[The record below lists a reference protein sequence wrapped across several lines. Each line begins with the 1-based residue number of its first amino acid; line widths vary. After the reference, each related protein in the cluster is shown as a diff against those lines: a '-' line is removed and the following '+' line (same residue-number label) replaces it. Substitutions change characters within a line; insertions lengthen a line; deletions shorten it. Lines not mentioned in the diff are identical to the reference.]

1 MLNRLSIV
9 QRIWLLITFIV
20 LAFIVSSGYEA
31 FNQKSSML
39 TQRKAEISSVLHS
52 GLSLLKRAQESVER
66 GEITLSQAQEM
77 VKSEIS
83 AMRYRGQD
91 YLWIFDT
98 EATQL
103 AHGTSQKDVGNNLI
117 NFTDPNGKKVYV
129 AFLDAIRK
137 DGEGYVDYV
146 WIKAGS
152 TTPEPKVSFVKLYRP
167 WGWILAT
174 GVYTDDIDA
183 EFTQLI
189 KERVIFFSL
198 LLAMV
203 FIASMLVIRSITR
216 PLNATTTAMEEIAQG
231 DGNLTVRL
239 AVSSKDEL
247 AQLAMGFNQ
256 FAEKV
261 RQIIVEMLQSQTI
274 LDSATGEMSVITS
287 RSREL
292 LTQHQHENHQVATA
306 IHEMSATIT
315 DVARN
320 AADAAKSVLT
330 VQDRALKGNTLV
342 EDNITFINELADTVH
357 QIVSAMNGLKQE
369 AHDINSILDVIKSIA
384 DQTNLL
390 ALNAAIEAARA
401 GEHGRGFAVV
411 ADEVRTLAMRTQ
423 QSTQDIERMII
434 GMQNQVDEAVKTIDL
449 GRQKADS
456 SVKQAKLT
464 AEAFG
469 DISAD
474 IDVVADM
481 NTQIASATE
490 QQSVVVNTVHQ
501 NIENIRE
508 AFGESAQGAQQIEI
522 AGQQL
527 QELATDIS
535 STLGQFKV

>member
-9 QRIWLLITFIV
+9 QRIWLLLIFVVI
-20 LAFIVSSGYEA
+20 AFIVSSGYEA
-31 FNQKSSML
+31 FSQKSRML
-39 TQRKAEISSVLHS
+39 TERKAEISSVVNA
-52 GLSLLKRAQESVER
+52 GMSLLKRAQESVER
-66 GEITLSQAQEM
+66 GEMTLSEAQKM

-98 EATQL
+98 DAKQL

-129 AFLDAIRK
+129 AFLDVIRRG
-137 DGEGYVDYV
+137 GEGYVDYV
-146 WIKAGS
+146 WTKAGS
-152 TTPEPKVSFVKLYRP
+152 TTPEPKVSFVKLYQP

-174 GVYTDDIDA
+174 GVYTDDIDT
-183 EFTQLI
+183 EFNQHI
-189 KERVIFFSL
+189 KEKLMFFGLLLTMIFF
-198 LLAMV
+198 
-203 FIASMLVIRSITR
+203 ASMLVIRSITR
-216 PLNATTTAMEEIAQG
+216 PLNATTSAMEEIAQG
-231 DGNLTVRL
+231 DGDLTIRL

-247 AQLAMGFNQ
+247 AQLATGFNQ

-261 RQIIVEMLQSQTI
+261 RQIIIEMQQSQTV

-320 AADAAKSVLT
+320 AADAAKSVLI
-330 VQDRALKGNTLV
+330 VQDRASKGNILV
-342 EDNITFINELADTVH
+342 EDNISFINELSDTVH
-357 QIVSAMNGLKQE
+357 QIVAAMNGIKQE
-369 AHDINSILDVIKSIA
+369 AHDISSILDVIKSIA

-423 QSTQDIERMII
+423 QSTQDIERMILS
-434 GMQNQVDEAVKTIDL
+434 MQTRVEDAVHTIDL

-456 SVKQAKLT
+456 SVQQAKLT
-464 AEAFG
+464 AAAFG

-490 QQSVVVNTVHQ
+490 EQSVVVDALHH

-508 AFGESAQGAQQIEI
+508 AFDESAQGAQQIEV

>member
-1 MLNRLSIV
+1 MLNRISIV
-9 QRIWLLITFIV
+9 QRIWLLLIFV
-20 LAFIVSSGYEA
+20 MLAFIVSSGYEA
-31 FNQKSSML
+31 FSQKSRML
-39 TQRKAEISSVLHS
+39 SQREAEISSVLNS

-66 GEITLSQAQEM
+66 GEMTLIEAQEL
-77 VKSEIS
+77 VKSEIT
-83 AMRYRGQD
+83 AMRYRGQN

-137 DGEGYVDYV
+137 HGEGYVDYV
-146 WIKAGS
+146 WTKAGS
-152 TTPEPKVSFVKLYRP
+152 STPEPKISFVKLYRP

-183 EFTQLI
+183 EFNQLI
-189 KERVIFFSL
+189 GEKAIFFSL
-198 LLAMV
+198 LLAMI
-203 FIASMLVIRSITR
+203 FTASMLVIRSITR

-231 DGNLTVRL
+231 DGDLTVRL
-239 AVSSKDEL
+239 AVTSKDEL
-247 AQLAMGFNQ
+247 AQLATGFNQ
-256 FAEKV
+256 FSEKV
-261 RQIIVEMLQSQTI
+261 RRIVIEMQQSQTV

-292 LTQHQHENHQVATA
+292 LTQHQYENHQVATA

-330 VQDRALKGNTLV
+330 VQDRAMKGNILV
-342 EDNITFINELADTVH
+342 EDNISFINELSDTVH

-423 QSTQDIERMII
+423 QSTQDIERMIL
-434 GMQNQVDEAVKTIDL
+434 GMQAQVEDAVNTIEL

-456 SVKQAKLT
+456 SVQQAKLT
-464 AEAFG
+464 ATAFG

-490 QQSVVVNTVHQ
+490 QQSVVVDTVHK

-508 AFGESAQGAQQIEI
+508 AFDESAQGAQQIEV

>member
-1 MLNRLSIV
+1 MLNRISIV
-9 QRIWLLITFIV
+9 QRIWLLLIFVI

-31 FNQKSSML
+31 FSQKSRML
-39 TQRKAEISSVLHS
+39 SQRKAEISSVLNS
-52 GLSLLKRAQESVER
+52 GLSLLERAQQSVER
-66 GEITLSQAQEM
+66 GDMTLLAAQEL
-77 VKSEIS
+77 VKSEIT
-83 AMRYRGQD
+83 AMRYRGQN

-103 AHGTSQKDVGNNLI
+103 AHGASQKDVGHNLI

-146 WIKAGS
+146 WTKAGS
-152 TTPEPKVSFVKLYRP
+152 STPEPKIGFVKLYRP

-183 EFTQLI
+183 EFNHLI
-189 KERVIFFSL
+189 GEKAIFFGL
-198 LLAMV
+198 LLAMIV
-203 FIASMLVIRSITR
+203 TASMLVIRSITR
-216 PLNATTTAMEEIAQG
+216 PLYATTSAMEEIAQG
-231 DGNLTVRL
+231 DGDLTVRL
-239 AVSSKDEL
+239 AVTSKDEL
-247 AQLAMGFNQ
+247 AQLATGFNQ

-261 RQIIVEMLQSQTI
+261 RRIVIEMQQSQTI

-330 VQDRALKGNTLV
+330 VQDRALKGNILV
-342 EDNITFINELADTVH
+342 EDNISFINELSDTVH
-357 QIVSAMNGLKQE
+357 QIVSAMDGLKQE
-369 AHDINSILDVIKSIA
+369 AHEISSILDVIKSIA

-423 QSTQDIERMII
+423 QSTQDIERMIL
-434 GMQNQVDEAVKTIDL
+434 GMQTQVEAAVHTIDL
-449 GRQKADS
+449 GKKKADS
-456 SVKQAKLT
+456 SVQQAKLT
-464 AEAFG
+464 AQAFG

-490 QQSVVVNTVHQ
+490 QQSVVVDTVHK

-508 AFGESAQGAQQIEI
+508 AFDESAQGAQQIET

>member
-9 QRIWLLITFIV
+9 QRIWLLLIFVV
-20 LAFIVSSGYEA
+20 LAFIISSGYEA
-31 FNQKSSML
+31 FKQKSKML
-39 TQRKAEISSVLHS
+39 TQRQAEISSVVNS
-52 GLSLLKRAQESVER
+52 ALSLFKRAQASVER
-66 GEITLSQAQEM
+66 GEMSLFEAQEM
-77 VKSEIS
+77 VISEIT
-83 AMRYRGQD
+83 AMRYRGQN

-98 EATQL
+98 DAKQL

-117 NFTDPNGKKVYV
+117 NFSDPTGKKVYV
-129 AFLDAIRK
+129 AFLDAIRNG
-137 DGEGYVDYV
+137 GEGYVDYV
-146 WIKAGS
+146 WTKAGS
-152 TTPEPKVSFVKLYRP
+152 SDLEPKVTFVKLYRP

-183 EFTQLI
+183 EFAQLI
-189 KERVIFFSL
+189 KEKVIFFSL
-198 LLAMV
+198 LLTMM

-216 PLNATTTAMEEIAQG
+216 PLNATTSAMEEIAQG
-231 DGNLTVRL
+231 DGDLTVRL
-239 AVSSKDEL
+239 AISSKDEL
-247 AQLAMGFNQ
+247 AQLAIGFNQ

-261 RQIIVEMLQSQTI
+261 RQIVIEMQQSQTV

-306 IHEMSATIT
+306 IQEMSATIT

-330 VQDRALKGNTLV
+330 VQDRALKGKVLV
-342 EDNITFINELADTVH
+342 EDNITFINELSDTVH

-369 AHDINSILDVIKSIA
+369 AQDINSILDVIKSIA

-423 QSTQDIERMII
+423 QSTQDIERMILS
-434 GMQNQVDEAVKTIDL
+434 MQNQVEEAVHTIDL
-449 GRQKADS
+449 GRQKADA

-464 AEAFG
+464 SVAFG

-490 QQSVVVNTVHQ
+490 QQSVVVDALHQ

-508 AFGESAQGAQQIEI
+508 ASDESAQGAQQIEI

-527 QELATDIS
+527 QALATDIS

>member
-9 QRIWLLITFIV
+9 QRIWLLLVFIV
-20 LAFIVSSGYEA
+20 LAFMVSSGYEA
-31 FNQKSSML
+31 FSQKSQML
-39 TQRKAEISSVLHS
+39 IQRKAEISSVLNS
-52 GLSLLKRAQESVER
+52 GLSLLQRAQELVAKNEL
-66 GEITLSQAQEM
+66 TLLQAQEM

-83 AMRYRGQD
+83 AMRYRGQN

-117 NFTDPNGKKVYV
+117 NFTDANGKKVYV
-129 AFLDAIRK
+129 AFLDVIRK
-137 DGEGYVDYV
+137 NGEGYVDYV
-146 WIKAGS
+146 WTKAGS
-152 TTPEPKVSFVKLYRP
+152 ESLEPKVSFVKLYRP
-167 WGWILAT
+167 WGWVLAT
-174 GVYTDDIDA
+174 GVYTDDINA
-183 EFTQLI
+183 EFNQRI
-189 KERVIFFSL
+189 KDKAIFFAL
-198 LLAMV
+198 LLTLI
-203 FIASMLVIRSITR
+203 FIASILIIRSITR
-216 PLNATTTAMEEIAQG
+216 PLTATTIAMKEIAQG
-231 DGNLTVRL
+231 DGDLTVRL
-239 AVSSKDEL
+239 TASSKDEL
-247 AQLAMGFNQ
+247 SQLAMGFNE

-261 RQIIVEMLQSQTI
+261 RRIVIEMQQSQTV
-274 LDSATGEMSVITS
+274 LDSATGEMSTITS

-342 EDNITFINELADTVH
+342 EDNISFINELSDAVH
-357 QIVSAMNGLKQE
+357 QIVDAMNGLKQE
-369 AHDINSILDVIKSIA
+369 ALDINNILDVIKSIA

-434 GMQNQVDEAVKTIDL
+434 GMQTQVEEAVQTIDL

-456 SVKQAKLT
+456 SVQQAKLT

-508 AFGESAQGAQQIEI
+508 AFDESAEGAQQIEI

-527 QELATDIS
+527 QALATDIS
-535 STLGQFKV
+535 STLKQFKV

>member
-1 MLNRLSIV
+1 MLNRISIV
-9 QRIWLLITFIV
+9 QRIWLIV
-20 LAFIVSSGYEA
+20 MFVMLAFVASSAYEA
-31 FNQKSSML
+31 FSQKSRML
-39 TQRKAEISSVLHS
+39 SQRKAEISSVLNS

-66 GEITLSQAQEM
+66 GEMTLLEAQEL
-77 VKSEIS
+77 VKSEIT
-83 AMRYRGQD
+83 AIRYRGQN

-137 DGEGYVDYV
+137 NGEGYVDYV
-146 WIKAGS
+146 WTKAGS
-152 TTPEPKVSFVKLYRP
+152 STPEPKISFVKLYRP

-183 EFTQLI
+183 EFNQLI
-189 KERVIFFSL
+189 GKKAIFFGL
-198 LLAMV
+198 LLAMI

-216 PLNATTTAMEEIAQG
+216 PLNTTTTAMTEIAQG
-231 DGNLTVRL
+231 DGDLTVRL
-239 AVSSKDEL
+239 AVTSKDEL
-247 AQLAMGFNQ
+247 AQLAAGFNQ

-261 RQIIVEMLQSQTI
+261 RCIVIEMQQSQTV
-274 LDSATGEMSVITS
+274 LESATGEMSVITS

-306 IHEMSATIT
+306 IHEMSATIS

-330 VQDRALKGNTLV
+330 VQDRAMKGNILV
-342 EDNITFINELADTVH
+342 EDNISFINELSDAVD

-369 AHDINSILDVIKSIA
+369 AQDINSILDVIKSIA

-434 GMQNQVDEAVKTIDL
+434 GMQTQVEDAVHTIEL
-449 GRQKADS
+449 GREKADS
-456 SVKQAKLT
+456 SVQQAKLT
-464 AEAFG
+464 ATAFG

-490 QQSVVVNTVHQ
+490 QQSVVVDTVHK
-501 NIENIRE
+501 NIENIKE
-508 AFGESAQGAQQIEI
+508 AFDESAKGAIQIEV